1 MLNVAIGVGSAGA
14 TPRLSGSFPG
24 TGPAEKKPVPALVA
38 AAGLLLSATLRR
50 SAVRR
55 RSAALAS
62 PEAASLAPPRRFP
75 PFGAPALF
83 ERERPL
89 SRPRL
94 L

>member
-24 TGPAEKKPVPALVA
+24 TGPAEKKPVPAIVA

-50 SAVRR
+50 IAVR
-55 RSAALAS
+55 RSAAFAS
-62 PEAASLAPPRRFP
+62 LEAASLAPPRRFP